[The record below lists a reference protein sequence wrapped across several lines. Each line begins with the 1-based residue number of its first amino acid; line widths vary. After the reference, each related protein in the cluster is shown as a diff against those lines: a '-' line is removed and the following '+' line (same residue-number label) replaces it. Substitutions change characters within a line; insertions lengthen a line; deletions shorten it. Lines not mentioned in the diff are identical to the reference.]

1 MTDLVTLNEAR
12 TLIAGQHLRI
22 GVGIASDG
30 SECDGSWLEDCGP
43 VTPGQWLLETD
54 REDTGDHQPEG
65 AEYPMLI
72 NVGDICLATEF
83 ESATVAD
90 ARLMAEAK
98 RLAETV
104 VALHER
110 VAELKTRP
118 TLDEAA
124 TLAQNFAPTDA
135 KDIKARLLLLR
146 SAEPEEDDDE

>member
-1 MTDLVTLNEAR
+1 MADLVTLNEAR
-12 TLIAGQHLRI
+12 ALLAGKHLRVRGYI
-22 GVGIASDG
+22 DDDG
-30 SECDGSWLEDCGP
+30 TDVDCSHEEDCGP

-65 AEYPMLI
+65 AEYPILI

-135 KDIKARLLLLR
+135 KDIEARLLLLR